1 MTDAFSCLADDPQM
15 AFRIAFSLSLALSVS
30 AICDNQRADLT
41 LNCNSACQYVAK
53 QSSSGCGVL
62 WAEPCYQCCW
72 NGCLTYTIEGGTC
85 GTMHG
90 TQEYEDCALGGSCL
104 SGHCPFDPPSSGGS
118 YGDAGGSYGDG
129 GGGGGGFEAS
139 NGLGGGPIAGIVIGT
154 ICGVTLLSGIVRCL
168 CKPKGASSAGQVE
181 LTPGS
186 HL

>member
-118 YGDAGGSYGDG
+118 YGDAGG
-129 GGGGGGFEAS
+129 GGGGFEAS

>member
-1 MTDAFSCLADDPQM
+1 
-15 AFRIAFSLSLALSVS
+15 
-30 AICDNQRADLT
+30 
-41 LNCNSACQYVAK
+41 
-53 QSSSGCGVL
+53 
-62 WAEPCYQCCW
+62 
-72 NGCLTYTIEGGTC
+72 
-85 GTMHG
+85 MHG

-118 YGDAGGSYGDG
+118 YGDA
-129 GGGGGGFEAS
+129 GGGGFEAS

-168 CKPKGASSAGQVE
+168 CKPKGGSSAGQVE